1 MRGCALAFFLLVRDF
16 DDYLLQVGIL
26 KGGKAEYI
34 RKIGAGQRI
43 TVLKSCDGGCR
54 RQKGKEGNHF

>member
-26 KGGKAEYI
+26 KGGKAEHI
-34 RKIGAGQRI
+34 
-43 TVLKSCDGGCR
+43 
-54 RQKGKEGNHF
+54 